1 MEDLSYPLMST
12 SGLILIEW
20 KVGHCKMFRVVSHSN
35 LSLSIFLPLP
45 SYLSLSPSLFHESS
59 LLFFPL
65 PSWDNQFNIAL
76 NWVILVF
83 LQTIIK
89 SPFPGL
95 HLLFSI
101 SIGEAEENS
110 RELRKRDQYSFT

>member
-45 SYLSLSPSLFHESS
+45 SYLSLSPSLSNS
-59 LLFFPL
+59 LLFSPL
-65 PSWDNQFNIAL
+65 PS
-76 NWVILVF
+76 
-83 LQTIIK
+83 T
-89 SPFPGL
+89 
-95 HLLFSI
+95 
-101 SIGEAEENS
+101 
-110 RELRKRDQYSFT
+110 YS